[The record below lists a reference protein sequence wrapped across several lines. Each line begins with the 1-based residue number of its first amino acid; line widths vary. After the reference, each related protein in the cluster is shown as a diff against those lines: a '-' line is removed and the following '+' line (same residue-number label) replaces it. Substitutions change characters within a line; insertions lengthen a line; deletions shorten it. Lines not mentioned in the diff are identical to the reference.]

1 MATHFRESQP
11 MRIALLPCL
20 ALTVA
25 CTAIAPAAVHPVA
38 GNPCNPPSRS
48 AIAWQVVSSASPT
61 VRGRIIRIDS
71 LTPVSGVALFVGTPP
86 RPVRVADDGTFEVR
100 LDSAGTVAIDVRRFG
115 YMRVQATVQVPTDS
129 AVELLAAL
137 ERRAVVLDG
146 CDANV
151 TTVPQK

>member
-1 MATHFRESQP
+1 MATDFRESQP
-11 MRIALLPCL
+11 MRIALLPCM
-20 ALTVA
+20 ALIAA
-25 CTAIAPAAVHPVA
+25 CAAIAPAAAHPLA
-38 GNPCNPPSRS
+38 GNSCDPPSRS
-48 AIAWQVVSSASPT
+48 AIAWQVVSSASPA
-61 VRGRIIRIDS
+61 VRGRIVHIDS

-115 YMRVQATVQVPTDS
+115 YMRVQATVQVPTES

-137 ERRAVVLDG
+137 ERRAVILDG
-146 CDANV
+146 CGANL